1 MLLAQLFVCDCWLL
15 ELLVG
20 VLKSAAAAAHK

>member
-1 MLLAQLFVCDCWLL
+1 MLLARLFVCDCWLL

-20 VLKSAAAAAHK
+20 VLKSAAAAARK